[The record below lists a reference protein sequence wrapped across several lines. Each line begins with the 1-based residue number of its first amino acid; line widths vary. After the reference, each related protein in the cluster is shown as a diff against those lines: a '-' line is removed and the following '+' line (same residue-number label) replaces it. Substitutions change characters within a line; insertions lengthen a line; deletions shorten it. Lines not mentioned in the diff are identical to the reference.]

1 MNNASPA
8 PLPPTPARYAFVF
21 VCQAG
26 ELEIKALL
34 LAASLRRFLR
44 CEHELIAAVPTPA
57 STWGELADETRELLQ
72 RLGVRIEPIANP
84 IDPDYRIGNKL
95 ACLDVPTR
103 ASTIVFLDS
112 DILCLRDFGE
122 PDCLRVGFAAKP
134 ADLRTFAAGA
144 EAWAPLYA
152 AAGVAL
158 PDLRLPTTVSGEF
171 GLPYF
176 NSGVIFADAGARL
189 GQAWIDCA
197 RTILQVPAMREQR
210 HWLDQVSLAIA
221 VHKLGLGYSALDER
235 FNFPAH
241 LKSVP
246 DEPPFLCHYHWPRIV
261 QGEPLLLDLVR
272 DLAREHPVIAR
283 RIAGDA
289 DWAALLHASPPR
301 ALASP
306 RPARQHATANAASI
320 LIAGIPDSGAD
331 ELLRL
336 LRTSGRCV
344 AQDEPDELL
353 PILGTGAPPWEVAA
367 HVRSMRAGKCSE
379 VRDSHDRPA
388 ADRDEADPIV
398 VVKSALAF
406 LCRLDSLRRV
416 MPGARLIVCVR
427 NPFDTIAQWK
437 ARPAAELAA
446 TIARLADSAGHWAT
460 ARDVASL
467 RRIVDLAHA
476 AEKRAAW
483 WWWLAQ
489 RVLDR
494 AGDIDLVRYGDL
506 IADHCNVLGPILDAA
521 PRIAAADV
529 AVTNDGPAPAT
540 LDEQDLQAIRAI
552 CLQAAAELGVAER
565 GS

>member
-8 PLPPTPARYAFVF
+8 PIPPTPVRYAFVF

-34 LAASLRRFLR
+34 LAASLKRFLR

-57 STWGELADETRELLQ
+57 STWGELAEETRALLQ
-72 RLGVRIEPIANP
+72 QLGVRIEPIVNP

-103 ASTIVFLDS
+103 AGTVVFLDS
-112 DILCLRDFGE
+112 DIVCLRDFGE

-134 ADLRTFAAGA
+134 ADLRTFAASA

-152 AAGVAL
+152 AAEVAL
-158 PDLRLPTTVSGEF
+158 PDLHLPTTVSGEF

-176 NSGVIFADAGARL
+176 NSGVIFAAAGAKL

-197 RTILQVPAMREQR
+197 RAILQVPAMREQR

-221 VHKLGLGYSALDER
+221 VHKLGLVYSALDER

-246 DEPPFLCHYHWPRIV
+246 DDQPFLCHYHWPRIV
-261 QGEPLLLDLVR
+261 RGEPLLLDLVR
-272 DLAREHPVIAR
+272 DLAREYPAIAR

-289 DWAALLHASPPR
+289 EWTALLHESPRAPTSRPPPR
-301 ALASP
+301 Q
-306 RPARQHATANAASI
+306 RATPNAASI
-320 LIAGIPDSGAD
+320 LIAGIPGSGAD
-331 ELLRL
+331 ELLGL
-336 LRTSGRCV
+336 LRGSGRCLV
-344 AQDEPDELL
+344 QDEPDELL
-353 PILGTGAPPWEVAA
+353 PILDTGAPPWEVAA
-367 HVRSMRAGKCSE
+367 HVRNVRASRRNE
-379 VRDSHDRPA
+379 VRDSHDRLAAGADETNPA
-388 ADRDEADPIV
+388 LA
-398 VVKSALAF
+398 VKSALAF

-416 MPGARLIVCVR
+416 LPGARVLVCVR

-437 ARPAAELAA
+437 ARPAAELDA
-446 TIARLADSAGHWAT
+446 TIARIAASAAHWAS
-460 ARDVASL
+460 AREFAGL
-467 RRIVDLAHA
+467 RRIADLAHA

-494 AGDIDLVRYGDL
+494 SGDVDLVRYGDL
-506 IADHCNVLGPILDAA
+506 VADRDKLLGPILDGAS
-521 PRIAAADV
+521 RIAAADV
-529 AVTNDGPAPAT
+529 AVSNNGPAPAT